1 MDDTRNLEIISYPE
15 QIYLFRKNI
24 FILRSLFYLIMTLT
38 VILPVSEHVFPL
50 YTVIICGLLFLLN
63 LVSTFA
69 IIHKKLNITALLLIQ
84 QCINIG
90 VIVFLIFL
98 TGKGHSVFIIL
109 FIIEGFFCGIL
120 YSSVC
125 VIGSFII
132 LITSSIYFLM
142 TDYGYNYTLI
152 LSIILSIFA
161 TVTSFFIIREQ
172 DKNKIE
178 LISYYLKLE
187 KLNARLIGIGR
198 LRKNFMD
205 IAYHD
210 MKSPI
215 STVIGFLQNIICGY
229 GGPVTEK
236 QQEWINRCIDR
247 LDALSKQI
255 NDLYFLANI
264 ESTDFNELKKR
275 CDVVHE
281 FELAIA
287 EVSEKFA
294 KKNQRF
300 IRNIPPSV
308 PWVVVVPI
316 LFRHCIINLLGNA
329 SKYTPTG
336 GTIEL
341 DVTYDDNWLIVR
353 VSDNGIGIPD
363 EFKPRVFDEF
373 FRVKNTV
380 VDNQKVKGTGLGL
393 TIVKSI
399 IDGHGGTIDIQNN
412 IPNGTMFVVKFP
424 LIKEYKE
431 A

>member
-1 MDDTRNLEIISYPE
+1 
-15 QIYLFRKNI
+15 
-24 FILRSLFYLIMTLT
+24 
-38 VILPVSEHVFPL
+38 
-50 YTVIICGLLFLLN
+50 
-63 LVSTFA
+63 
-69 IIHKKLNITALLLIQ
+69 
-84 QCINIG
+84 
-90 VIVFLIFL
+90 
-98 TGKGHSVFIIL
+98 
-109 FIIEGFFCGIL
+109 
-120 YSSVC
+120 
-125 VIGSFII
+125 
-132 LITSSIYFLM
+132 
-142 TDYGYNYTLI
+142 
-152 LSIILSIFA
+152 
-161 TVTSFFIIREQ
+161 
-172 DKNKIE
+172 
-178 LISYYLKLE
+178 
-187 KLNARLIGIGR
+187 
-198 LRKNFMD
+198 
-205 IAYHD
+205 
-210 MKSPI
+210 
-215 STVIGFLQNIICGY
+215 
-229 GGPVTEK
+229 
-236 QQEWINRCIDR
+236 
-247 LDALSKQI
+247 
-255 NDLYFLANI
+255 
-264 ESTDFNELKKR
+264 LKKR

-412 IPNGTMFVVKFP
+412 IPNGTIFVVKFP